1 MWMGGYVM
9 EEGAAS
15 DRALRTIT
23 CEVCEASR
31 PPSFRGCRRQ
41 ICPFRPKILPGRL
54 DAERLDC

>member
-1 MWMGGYVM
+1 M

-15 DRALRTIT
+15 DRAQKTIT